1 MTDDQIVIVGGGST
15 GCTLALHLARRG
27 ISSIVLERREE
38 PLVHPAA
45 HVINA
50 RSLEIWHQASPALTE
65 ELLALATPTEKLGSI
80 RWCCGLAHEPLGE
93 IDVAA
98 DPQLQERLRTYSP
111 FLISHIGQHLLMPVF
126 WAALEREPLV
136 NFRRGTSVERVCE
149 RAGRMVVDIRPR
161 SRPAERL
168 SARYVVAADGANS
181 TVRERAGIAMQG
193 RVLTHIGSVFFHAP
207 RLFAADTPRP
217 LLAWI
222 YQPRFCGALV
232 SHAADHYVLMTPYLH
247 RDQAVA
253 RDSDAYWNRVLPEV
267 LGMGQGFTVRST
279 GTWTMTSQIASRFR
293 RGQLL
298 LAGDAAHRFPPAGGF
313 GLNSGVQDA
322 QNLAWKIAAIIDAQ
336 ADDALLDTYDPERR
350 PVVERFARQSV
361 KNFFR
366 LDEVT
371 APLGITNRAI
381 CKATEAVGQPPLS
394 WVPGRLLGS
403 ACDRATRLQTRRTK
417 VLLAGGAR
425 GRRLRAQISA
435 TIPGQLEHFVF
446 QGLEFGYMYRGPLIA
461 PGPDDNPL
469 EQSDIVTYR
478 PTTRPG
484 ARLPHAYVLHEGRRV
499 PVHDILCPAGLTLL
513 TSSAVQWRA
522 ALRTQRHSAALP
534 VLITCL
540 TAADPHDQGELLAL
554 FEVGHRGAVL
564 VRPDGHVAWRTTKPA
579 PEGSSDLNRFLE
591 ERWLPYWQRTQ
602 QRHV

>member
-15 GCTLALHLARRG
+15 GSTLALLLARRG
-27 ISSIVLERREE
+27 ISSIVLECREE

-65 ELLALATPTEKLGSI
+65 EIVALAAPTEKLGSI
-80 RWCCGLAHEPLGE
+80 RWCCGLTDAPLGE

-98 DPQLQERLRTYSP
+98 DPEVQERLRSYSP
-111 FLISHIGQHLLMPVF
+111 FLISHIGQHLLMPVI

-136 NFRRGTSVERVCE
+136 DFRRGTSVERVYE
-149 RAGRMVVDIRPR
+149 TSDRMVVDIRTQFGPV
-161 SRPAERL
+161 ERL

-181 TVRERAGIAMQG
+181 AVREHAGIGMQG
-193 RVLTHIGSVFFHAP
+193 KVLTHIGSVFFHAP
-207 RLFAADTPRP
+207 RLFGADTPRP

-222 YQPRFCGALV
+222 YEPRFCGALI

-253 RDSDAYWNRVLPEV
+253 RDSDAFWNRTLPEV
-267 LGMGQGFTVRST
+267 LGTSHGFTVRST

-293 RGQLL
+293 HGQLL

-322 QNLAWKIAAIIDAQ
+322 QNLAWKITAIINGP

-350 PVVERFARQSV
+350 PVVERFAEQSV

-381 CKATEAVGQPPLS
+381 CKATQAVARPPLS
-394 WVPGRLLGS
+394 WLPGRLLGL

-417 VLLAGGAR
+417 VLLGGGAR
-425 GRRLRAQISA
+425 ARRLRAQIA
-435 TIPGQLEHFVF
+435 AAIPGQLEHFVF
-446 QGLEFGYMYRGPLIA
+446 QGLEFGYIYRGQLIA
-461 PGPDDNPL
+461 AGTEDTPL

-484 ARLPHAYVLHEGRRV
+484 ARLPHASVLHEGRPV
-499 PVHDILCPAGLTLL
+499 PIHDILCPDGLTLL
-513 TSSAVQWRA
+513 TSSAPQWSS
-522 ALRTQRHSAALP
+522 ALRRQQRSAVLP
-534 VLITCL
+534 IVVTCL
-540 TAADPHDQGELLAL
+540 AAADPRDHGELLAL
-554 FEVGHRGAVL
+554 FEVGHQGAVL
-564 VRPDGHVAWRTTKPA
+564 VRPDGHVAWRTAKPA
-579 PEGSSDLNRFLE
+579 PAGTPDLNRFLE
-591 ERWLPYWQRTQ
+591 ERWLPYWQQTRRQ
-602 QRHV
+602 QI